1 MALVIQLLVALALLA
16 VLFFV
21 VRRVAGFLL
30 SVVAVVLAVCI
41 VVFLLERFAPAF
53 ADELSYHIRELL
65 RMVGLVSA

>member
-21 VRRVAGFLL
+21 VRRVAGLLL
-30 SVVAVVLAVCI
+30 SVVAVVFAVCI
-41 VVFLLERFAPAF
+41 VVFLLERFTPAF